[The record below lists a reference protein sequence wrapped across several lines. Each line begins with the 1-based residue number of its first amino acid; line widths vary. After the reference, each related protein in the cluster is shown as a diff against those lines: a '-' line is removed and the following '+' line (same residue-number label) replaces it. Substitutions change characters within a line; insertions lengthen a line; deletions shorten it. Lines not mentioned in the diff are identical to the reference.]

1 MKEDRAAI
9 SHDILADL
17 HARPYSAT
25 ASTGL
30 GQELV
35 MREGSTSRRGD
46 AVKRALM
53 SERAGLKEI
62 GGGNLT

>member
-1 MKEDRAAI
+1 
-9 SHDILADL
+9 
-17 HARPYSAT
+17 
-25 ASTGL
+25 
-30 GQELV
+30 